1 MTTPTGATS
10 VDTIR
15 CLVYSSSATHEF
27 SPEELE
33 RLLVRTRARNQANH
47 VSGILLYREGCFFQV
62 LEGPTAAVEQT
73 FARIQRDPRHQS
85 VLRLLDQQLTERS
98 FPEWSMAF
106 RKLPKELVDPVPGFS
121 EFLRT
126 SGDPRDLEGV
136 DMRVRKLLLNFRS
149 LFR

>member
-1 MTTPTGATS
+1 MTTSSVTS
-10 VDTIR
+10 SVEAIR

-27 SPEELE
+27 SAEELE
-33 RLLVRTRARNQANH
+33 RLLVRTRARNQVNH

-62 LEGPTAAVEQT
+62 LEGPSAAVEQT
-73 FARIQRDPRHQS
+73 FNRIQRDPRHHS
-85 VLRLLDQQLTERS
+85 VMRLLDQQVTERS

-106 RKLPKELVDPVPGFS
+106 RKLSKELVDPVPGFS

-126 SGDPRDLEGV
+126 SGDPGELAGV
-136 DMRVRKLLLNFRS
+136 DARVRKLLLNFRS